1 MDQSKELFDKIAHDL
16 AADDSS
22 VKPGKLFGSPCIKT
36 NGKAFATYSKEGDL
50 VVKLMGKSHAHA
62 LGLAGAKLFD
72 PGMGR
77 AMKEWVQVPFTH
89 AAEWPDLAAD
99 ALEYVTALQK

>member
-1 MDQSKELFDKIAHDL
+1 MADQSKELFDKIARDL
-16 AADDSS
+16 AAEDTS

-36 NGKAFATYSKEGDL
+36 NSKAFATFNHGDL

-62 LGLAGAKLFD
+62 LSLAGAKLFD

>member
-1 MDQSKELFDKIAHDL
+1 MDQAKELFDKIARDL
-16 AADDSS
+16 AAEDSS

-36 NGKAFATYSKEGDL
+36 NGKAFATYHDGDI
-50 VVKLMGKSHAHA
+50 VVKLMGKSHTHA

-77 AMKEWVQVPFTH
+77 AMKEWVQVPYTH
-89 AAEWPDLAAD
+89 AAEWTDLAAD
-99 ALEYVTALQK
+99 ALEYVAALQK